1 MIRPLV
7 QNKFPEET
15 ASEFYNERKSDLFS
29 IIRKH
34 KEQNDID
41 NHNVKRLGFE
51 KLVIYNETYYFLVCD
66 EEWPFGICYNEN
78 KKLPKK
84 IFDSNL
90 KYNKIDNYWYEFDY

>member
-1 MIRPLV
+1 LGPKWTYSSTKTLTWWFILIGSVLLILPILRKQKIGYLGFVLFIITMIRPLV

-41 NHNVKRLGFE
+41 NHNVKRLG
-51 KLVIYNETYYFLVCD
+51 V
-66 EEWPFGICYNEN
+66 
-78 KKLPKK
+78 
-84 IFDSNL
+84 
-90 KYNKIDNYWYEFDY
+90 